1 MKIKTRLLKAMAT
14 PEVINLL
21 IGIYENE
28 KKKPSI
34 ALKQRERLEEST
46 TLYCNK
52 ISDYIARNLKLQ

>member
-21 IGIYENE
+21 IEIYENE
-28 KKKPSI
+28 KKKPST

-52 ISDYIARNLKLQ
+52 ISGYIARNLKLQ

>member
-1 MKIKTRLLKAMAT
+1 MAT

-21 IGIYENE
+21 IEIYENE
-28 KKKPSI
+28 KKKPST